1 MTKQELRSKY
11 RFLRQDLDLES
22 IDELSRA
29 CFTMLFANFDLSRK
43 NVAIFLPIQS
53 KKEPNTFLL
62 FTEFLGK
69 KSKYFAPKIDLSLN
83 KMNFYSIENEN
94 QIEYGPYQIPEPKSN
109 YKIELN
115 ELDFILIPLLCFDS
129 RGNRVGYGKG
139 YYDRFLENAPQKLV
153 KIGITLFDQFEIID
167 DVHLNDIPL
176 DFCITPNNL
185 IRFVGEK

>member
-1 MTKQELRSKY
+1 
-11 RFLRQDLDLES
+11 
-22 IDELSRA
+22 
-29 CFTMLFANFDLSRK
+29 LSRK

-62 FTEFLGK
+62 MSEFLVENL
-69 KSKYFAPKIDLSLN
+69 KYFAPKIDLSLN

-94 QIEYGPYQIPEPKSN
+94 QIEYGPYQIPEPKSH

-167 DVHLNDIPL
+167 DVDINDIPL

>member
-62 FTEFLGK
+62 MSEFLVENL
-69 KSKYFAPKIDLSLN
+69 KYFAPKIDLSLN

-94 QIEYGPYQIPEPKSN
+94 QIE
-109 YKIELN
+109 
-115 ELDFILIPLLCFDS
+115 
-129 RGNRVGYGKG
+129 
-139 YYDRFLENAPQKLV
+139 
-153 KIGITLFDQFEIID
+153 
-167 DVHLNDIPL
+167 
-176 DFCITPNNL
+176 
-185 IRFVGEK
+185 

>member
-62 FTEFLGK
+62 MSEFLVENL
-69 KSKYFAPKIDLSLN
+69 KYFAPKIDLSLN

-94 QIEYGPYQIPEPKSN
+94 QIEYGPYQIPEPKSH

-115 ELDFILIPLLCFDS
+115 ELDFILIPLLCYFGS
-129 RGNRVGYGKG
+129 
-139 YYDRFLENAPQKLV
+139 
-153 KIGITLFDQFEIID
+153 GI
-167 DVHLNDIPL
+167 
-176 DFCITPNNL
+176 
-185 IRFVGEK
+185 